1 MQIQGGK
8 EMSKRAFERAFEFY
22 PLKDYNKEPN
32 YIHSCDSKT
41 LDVVYRE
48 VFQLGYT
55 QAEKDLALTWED
67 VQLLDFYAMEC
78 QVEESKGRKFN
89 SSQEFFE
96 EVLRRFNKTKNE

>member
-1 MQIQGGK
+1 MTK
-8 EMSKRAFERAFEFY
+8 ADKRALAY
-22 PLKDYNKEPN
+22 AKSHAY
-32 YIHSCDSKT
+32 
-41 LDVVYRE
+41 
-48 VFQLGYT
+48 LGYDYDQT
-55 QAEKDLALTWED
+55 YDAVKYGYLQAEKDLALTWED

>member
-1 MQIQGGK
+1 MTK
-8 EMSKRAFERAFEFY
+8 AEEKALEKYPYDYPERTGF
-22 PLKDYNKEPN
+22 
-32 YIHSCDSKT
+32 
-41 LDVVYRE
+41 RE
-48 VFQLGYT
+48 GYE
-55 QAEKDLALTWED
+55 QAEKDLVLTWED